1 MLSLEIFSAMQSL
14 LLILL
19 TDLSSIFPYI
29 TSTAI
34 SMLGRYKV
42 IHKDIPCNNRLLAC
56 LCYLVLLNLCLLLTV
71 WWNFQ
76 SLSAT
81 HTEYHYNVGEKGI

>member
-14 LLILL
+14 LLLLL

-42 IHKDIPCNNRLLAC
+42 IHKDVPCNNRLLAC
-56 LCYLVLLNLCLLLTV
+56 LCYLVLLNLS
-71 WWNFQ
+71 
-76 SLSAT
+76 SLDYMVEFSVS
-81 HTEYHYNVGEKGI
+81 ECYSYRVSL